1 MPSRRDAADTGAA
14 AATES
19 PPVTDARDPIRDAL
33 AAYQAAVLAKDV
45 DAFVAIYA
53 DDVQIFELW
62 GTWQHD
68 VASWREMAQGWFAF
82 LGDERS
88 VVEAH
93 DVRTQVSGDM
103 ALLTASLTYRA
114 VDPDGKELRS
124 LDNRLTWVLRER
136 GGRWVVVHEHTSVP
150 LAHDGGKGI
159 FKRPAS

>member
-1 MPSRRDAADTGAA
+1 MTASDQ
-14 AATES
+14 
-19 PPVTDARDPIRDAL
+19 PVRQAL

-53 DDVQIFELW
+53 DDARIFELW
-62 GTWQHD
+62 GTWEHD
-68 VASWREMAQGWFAF
+68 IASWREMATGWFAF

-114 VDPDGKELRS
+114 VDASGQALRS
-124 LDNRLTWVLRER
+124 LDNRLSWVLRER
-136 GGRWVVVHEHTSVP
+136 SGRWFVVHEHTSVP

-159 FKRPAS
+159 FKRPAAA

>member
-1 MPSRRDAADTGAA
+1 MSDADQ
-14 AATES
+14 
-19 PPVTDARDPIRDAL
+19 PIRAVL

-45 DAFVAIYA
+45 EAFVSIYA
-53 DDVQIFELW
+53 DDARIFELW
-62 GTWQHD
+62 GTWEHD
-68 VASWREMAQGWFAF
+68 IASWREMATGWFAF

-114 VDPDGKELRS
+114 VDASGQALRS
-124 LDNRLTWVLRER
+124 LDNRLSWVLRER
-136 GGRWVVVHEHTSVP
+136 GGRWFVVHEHTSVP

-159 FKRPAS
+159 FKRPAAA

>member
-1 MPSRRDAADTGAA
+1 MNDADQ
-14 AATES
+14 
-19 PPVTDARDPIRDAL
+19 PIRQAL

-45 DAFVAIYA
+45 ESFVAIYA
-53 DDVQIFELW
+53 DDAQIFELW

-68 VASWREMAQGWFAF
+68 IASWREMARGWFAF
-82 LGDERS
+82 LGDGRS

-93 DVRTQVSGDM
+93 GVRTQVSGDM

-114 VDPDGKELRS
+114 VDPAGTELRS
-124 LDNRLTWVLRER
+124 LDNRLSWVLRER
-136 GGRWVVVHEHTSVP
+136 GGRWFVVHEHTSVP

>member
-1 MPSRRDAADTGAA
+1 MTASDQ
-14 AATES
+14 
-19 PPVTDARDPIRDAL
+19 PVRQAL

-53 DDVQIFELW
+53 DDARIFELW
-62 GTWQHD
+62 GTWEHD
-68 VASWREMAQGWFAF
+68 IASWREMAKGWFAF

-114 VDPDGKELRS
+114 VDASGQALRS
-124 LDNRLTWVLRER
+124 LDNRLSWVLRER
-136 GGRWVVVHEHTSVP
+136 GGRWFVVHEHTSVP

-159 FKRPAS
+159 FKRPAAA